1 VSQGV
6 PTTET
11 EEAHWGMR
19 EIFGGGICMKFCP
32 VFRFSDVPSLKAC
45 SRLCLR
51 SCLFHTFAKNTAP
64 SPLRQNHAVRPSA
77 SRKHLVAVLGELL
90 PDLGV
95 DGCAL
100 LGVDELLLHGPLALV
115 VGGALDLSPLLEPM
129 NWLVTNPVLLMIS
142 CRKRTCQ
149 QRRCTSSRTHGRDG
163 RRSST
168 CGRA

>member
-1 VSQGV
+1 
-6 PTTET
+6 
-11 EEAHWGMR
+11 
-19 EIFGGGICMKFCP
+19 MKFCP

-100 LGVDELLLHGPLALV
+100 LGVDELLLESALALV
-115 VGGALDLSPLLEPM
+115 VGGALDLSPLLEPVM
-129 NWLVTNPVLLMIS
+129 LVSIQASLSESIKSQTYLSTTSLYFQPNSRPRRPTEQYLRPGL
-142 CRKRTCQ
+142 RRRT
-149 QRRCTSSRTHGRDG
+149 
-163 RRSST
+163 RSAWGTTMRFLWS
-168 CGRA
+168 